1 MWLPLTLLVAVGLLF
16 GAVLN
21 SLADSLPPDADD
33 VRHAPRRPRCFHC
46 GRPHRTRYRL
56 AVAGLLLRRGRCE
69 HCGAPRRWR
78 PVLVELVASLSTAYL
93 WVWAGA
99 AGGPLPDL
107 AARYL
112 AALVLVLSLI
122 LVTVIDVEHRL
133 ILWVVV
139 WPTALAILAFAALR
153 SLARLVMPGLEMGG
167 NDLVKSLLGGLAG
180 YGVTLAIFLLA
191 EVYMR
196 VVRVVRGQ
204 PLEEVAFGGGDVNL
218 AGLVGLAV
226 GWPGVILSLTIAIVA
241 GGLFSLVFI
250 LVQLARR
257 RYTPH
262 SAFPYGPFLVL
273 GALVIYLFGKSLAAI
288 FVAGR

>member
-1 MWLPLTLLVAVGLLF
+1 MWLLTLLFAAGLLF

-21 SLADSLPPDADD
+21 SLADNLPPDADD
-33 VRHAPRRPRCFHC
+33 VRHAPRRPRCPHC
-46 GRPHRTRYRL
+46 GRSHRPPYWL
-56 AVAGLLLRRGRCE
+56 AVAGLLLQRGRCE
-69 HCGAPRRWR
+69 HCGSPRRWR
-78 PVLVELVASLSTAYL
+78 PVLVELAAGFVTAYL

-99 AGGPLPDL
+99 AVGSLPDL
-107 AARYL
+107 AVRYL

-139 WPTALAILAFAALR
+139 WPTALAILAFSALR
-153 SLARLVMPGLEMGG
+153 SLAPLVMPGLEMAG

-180 YGVTLAIFLLA
+180 YGVTLAIFVLA
-191 EVYMR
+191 EVYIR

-262 SAFPYGPFLVL
+262 SVFPYGPFLVL
-273 GALVIYLFGKSLAAI
+273 GALVIYLFGKNLAAI